1 VDGGEGFNVSD
12 RIHPSRE
19 KAWHMSALQY
29 LHAINFI
36 EFAASEWA
44 VHRVAC
50 RGFFLDSLTFWN
62 RKFVRFETLELLDSK
77 NATPRQPNPHLHR

>member
-1 VDGGEGFNVSD
+1 VTAFIQAERKRG
-12 RIHPSRE
+12 I
-19 KAWHMSALQY
+19 QY

-36 EFAASEWA
+36 EFAASGWA

-77 NATPRQPNPHLHR
+77 NATRRQLKSHLYR